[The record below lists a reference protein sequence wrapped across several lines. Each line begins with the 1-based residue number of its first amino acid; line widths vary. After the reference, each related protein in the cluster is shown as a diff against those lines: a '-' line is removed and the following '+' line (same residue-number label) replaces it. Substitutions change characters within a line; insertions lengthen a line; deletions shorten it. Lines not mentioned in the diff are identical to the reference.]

1 MSFVNSGH
9 QPDLPVGSAP
19 CAASS
24 ALSLPWH
31 RGQIPPFIINALRLK
46 ADPSHQ
52 YGLRGFPAERA
63 AMKNG
68 LFFLVRAWHLSP
80 MTAIGPHRFA
90 FGAMQFGGT
99 ASAADAAGLYAACR
113 AAGITHFDT
122 AHAYTNGASERLLGD
137 LVRPERDAVF
147 IATKAGYVGGASRQN
162 ILSTFD
168 ESRQRLQLDHVD
180 LLYLHR
186 FDDATPLEETFETL
200 AKLQADGLITHI
212 GVSNFAAW
220 QVMKAQAVAARL
232 GTSISYIQPMYN
244 LVKRQAEVEILPM
257 AQAEGLV
264 PCTYSPLGGGLLT
277 GKYSTKQAASDGRL
291 ATDHRYAARYGL
303 PEMHRAA
310 ADLAALAADLGLHP
324 ATLAVAWVLQ
334 HPAAP
339 LPILSARN
347 AAQLA
352 PSLAA
357 INYNL
362 DADTYAR
369 LQAIFPA
376 PPPAT
381 DRIEEA

>member
-1 MSFVNSGH
+1 
-9 QPDLPVGSAP
+9 
-19 CAASS
+19 
-24 ALSLPWH
+24 
-31 RGQIPPFIINALRLK
+31 
-46 ADPSHQ
+46 
-52 YGLRGFPAERA
+52 
-63 AMKNG
+63 MKNG

-80 MTAIGPHRFA
+80 MTAVGPHRFA

-99 ASAADAAGLYAACR
+99 ASAADAAELYAACR

-200 AKLQADGLITHI
+200 AKLQSDGLITHI

-264 PCTYSPLGGGLLT
+264 PCTYSPLGGGVADRKIQRTT
-277 GKYSTKQAASDGRL
+277 GRIRWPPG
-291 ATDHRYAARYGL
+291 HRSPLCR
-303 PEMHRAA
+303 
-310 ADLAALAADLGLHP
+310 
-324 ATLAVAWVLQ
+324 TLW
-334 HPAAP
+334 P
-339 LPILSARN
+339 ARN
-347 AAQLA
+347 AQGCGRSGGTGGRSGAASGNFGRGLGVATPRSPRADFIGAQRG
-352 PSLAA
+352 AA
-357 INYNL
+357 CAIL
-362 DADTYAR
+362 GGHQLRSRCRHICAAAGDFPCTTARHRPDRRGLGRHGWHSCLHFGRAHADQQTHR
-369 LQAIFPA
+369 
-376 PPPAT
+376 
-381 DRIEEA
+381 